1 MLSSTTI
8 LIGILSVFVFA
19 EAMGP
24 GCARLVQPY
33 DGTVWNNPS
42 LSLPP
47 GVIQGT
53 YHSAVTNVEVGY
65 NIYLPPQYATNP
77 TPVLSGDLLVARR
90 AESR

>member
-8 LIGILSVFVFA
+8 LIGVLLVFVFA

-33 DGTVWNNPS
+33 DGTVWNNPP

-47 GVIQGT
+47 TERVGRQ
-53 YHSAVTNVEVGY
+53 NV
-65 NIYLPPQYATNP
+65 PDP
-77 TPVLSGDLLVARR
+77 RR
-90 AESR
+90 GES